1 MPKKDKYAF
10 IVGKG
15 DLVNSVI
22 TKAKASNLNFVVVG
36 IKGYSEFLFVNRH
49 KHFWFYLG
57 QVSNL
62 LKQLKEHQ
70 VTKVVLLGAIRRPSL
85 FSLKLDSLGKKIV
98 KSYVGSGDNSL
109 LSLLIDEFHNYGF
122 EIVGA
127 HEIDPSILAKNK
139 LYVTSTNYKDY
150 HKDIVDGFN
159 FAKKI
164 SIFDIGQ
171 SLIYQQGMVIAL
183 EAVEGTKEMILR
195 SKKLLKKEGP
205 KGLLIKVKKINQTAK
220 VDLPT
225 IGPKTVKEAKKV
237 GLAGIV
243 IEAANTIILKEAE
256 TLALAKKN
264 NIFILGM
271 QYVK

>member
-15 DLVNSVI
+15 DLVDSVI
-22 TKAKASNLNFVVVG
+22 AKAKAKNLDFIVAG
-36 IKGYSEFLFVNRH
+36 IKGYSEFLFVNKH

-57 QVSNL
+57 QVESL
-62 LKQLKEHQ
+62 LQHLKEHQ
-70 VTKVVLLGAIRRPSL
+70 VNKVVLLGAIQRPSL
-85 FSLKLDSLGKKIV
+85 FSLKLDALGRKIV
-98 KSYVGSGDNSL
+98 AKYVGAGDNSL
-109 LSLLIDEFHNYGF
+109 LSLLVEEFKNYGF
-122 EIVGA
+122 EIIGA
-127 HEIDPSILAKNK
+127 HELDPSILAQEK
-139 LYVTSTNYKDY
+139 LYVNSTNYKDY

-164 SIFDIGQ
+164 SVFDIGQ

-183 EAVEGTKEMILR
+183 EAVEGTKDMILR

-205 KGLLIKVKKINQTAK
+205 KGLLIKVKKMNQTTK

-225 IGPKTVKEAKKV
+225 IGPKTVLQVKQV
-237 GLAGIV
+237 GLTGIV
-243 IEAANTIILKEAE
+243 IEAGHTIILKEAE
-256 TLALAKKN
+256 TIALAKKN